1 MSPVISVSKKCS
13 LTLSHD
19 AISQCSP
26 LFSPRAVRRIQERE
40 KPNIGPR
47 YLRYIVKVINLMIP
61 DSWKGT
67 KIINLRCLI
76 FVCLAII
83 FWCSSTCLFFL
94 QQKSYISCLLS
105 YLFGIVFS
113 ELRGNIQATVLIST
127 FHDPVELLGIKNFL
141 WPERFGNYRPKLPT
155 LARPDS
161 NHLHES
167 SHNRRSW

>member
-1 MSPVISVSKKCS
+1 MQPDIKPWCHQPVQSPI
-13 LTLSHD
+13 LSTCCEEN
-19 AISQCSP
+19 S
-26 LFSPRAVRRIQERE
+26 RER
-40 KPNIGPR
+40 KTNIGPR

-105 YLFGIVFS
+105 YLFGTVFS

-127 FHDPVELLGIKNFL
+127 FQDPVELLGIKNFL
-141 WPERFGNYRPKLPT
+141 WPERFGNYRSKLPT
-155 LARPDS
+155 LARPNS